1 MSSLNPPVYCPSRV
15 VCQGPF
21 KPVRRTFFGGAAL
34 GHMSAGLGVV
44 WGTGLILPI
53 ALAPHSTTLAL
64 PFDPPSLR
72 FLPAPRL
79 KRI

>member
-1 MSSLNPPVYCPSRV
+1 
-15 VCQGPF
+15 
-21 KPVRRTFFGGAAL
+21 
-34 GHMSAGLGVV
+34 MSAGLGVV

-53 ALAPHSTTLAL
+53 ALAPRSTTLAL

-79 KRI
+79 TGISESQWLRPVALGHILTLA